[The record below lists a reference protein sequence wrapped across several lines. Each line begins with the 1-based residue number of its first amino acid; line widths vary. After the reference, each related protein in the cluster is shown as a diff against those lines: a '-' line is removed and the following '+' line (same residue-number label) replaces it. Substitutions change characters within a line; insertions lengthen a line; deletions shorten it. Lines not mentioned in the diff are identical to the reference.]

1 MIKQSTSFSGH
12 VGVVV
17 LWTENV
23 YFYEKYDKTDTGT
36 NKLTYDGQKWDS
48 ILLTAVA
55 APSSALT
62 MTLLRRRDVA

>member
-1 MIKQSTSFSGH
+1 MNNDQTIDKTSFSGH

-23 YFYEKYDKTDTGT
+23 YFYEKYEKTDTGT

-55 APSSALT
+55 IISINDDSPAT
-62 MTLLRRRDVA
+62 T